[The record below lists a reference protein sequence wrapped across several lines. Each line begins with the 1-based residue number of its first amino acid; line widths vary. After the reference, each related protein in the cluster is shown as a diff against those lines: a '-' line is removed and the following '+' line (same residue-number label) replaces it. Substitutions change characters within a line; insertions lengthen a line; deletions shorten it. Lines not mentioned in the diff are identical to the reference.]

1 MTEGVLAAI
10 LIAMALPK
18 HKARGKV
25 VFDIPGMATMIAG
38 VVVLLLAL
46 TFGGVNGTFF
56 RYGSTF
62 LDISENSGPAFRYI
76 RLS

>member
-1 MTEGVLAAI
+1 
-10 LIAMALPK
+10 
-18 HKARGKV
+18 
-25 VFDIPGMATMIAG
+25 MATMIVG